1 MNLPTKVEPQQVS
14 MFSQDQIDL
23 IKRDICK
30 GATNDELKK
39 FLWEC
44 QRTRLDP
51 FARQI
56 YSIQRREKRGDQWI
70 TTRSTQ
76 VSIDGFRL
84 VAQRSGEYSGQL
96 GPEWCGQDGE
106 WRDVWL
112 SKDPPAAARVAVLR
126 KDFEKPCWGV
136 ARFDAYAQKT
146 RDGHPTAMWA
156 KMADVMLAKCAEA
169 LALRKAFPQELSGL
183 YTSDEMMQAS
193 VEAPKPTLAEEMDDE
208 IPTFDDAPQSTAA
221 PAAAAALAA
230 PQPQQAAA
238 DPSSDEI
245 AQLDKA
251 LGEAAK
257 HGTKVLESAWKAI
270 PKDVKPILKSALER
284 RHKPRAYDVDAN
296 VAV

>member
-1 MNLPTKVEPQQVS
+1 MNQLAKLETPPSLFTPQQV
-14 MFSQDQIDL
+14 DL

-30 GATNDELKK
+30 GATNDELQK

-84 VAQRSGEYSGQL
+84 IAQRSGEYAGQL
-96 GPEWCGQDGE
+96 GPEWCGADGQ
-106 WRDVWL
+106 WLDVWL
-112 SKDPPAAARVAVLR
+112 SKDMPAAARVAVLR
-126 KDFEKPCWGV
+126 KDFEKPCWGI

-146 RDGHPTAMWA
+146 RDGHPTAMWG

-183 YTSDEMMQAS
+183 YTSDEMMQAAT
-193 VEAPKPTLAEEMDDE
+193 VPQQTIAEELNDE
-208 IPTFDDAPQSTAA
+208 IPNFDSAGAEAAA
-221 PAAAAALAA
+221 PVTSPSLPPAGAAVDLLTMAR
-230 PQPQQAAA
+230 
-238 DPSSDEI
+238 
-245 AQLDKA
+245 
-251 LGEAAK
+251 EAAQRGSK
-257 HGTKVLESAWKAI
+257 IFNAFYKARKAEEKLQI
-270 PKDVKPILKSALER
+270 NTIGDELRGLMEGAQ
-284 RHKPRAYDVDAN
+284 
-296 VAV
+296 